1 MTVTLKVTITS
12 WKEGI
17 MLKKLREPVNSLT
30 HWAGAVLALA
40 GLIALLIVG
49 WGTPAKMISL
59 MIYGVSLIFLFSAS
73 ATYHMVRVKDKA
85 LEIFRKVD
93 HAAIYFLIAGT
104 YTPFCVNAFS
114 GFWKWGMLS
123 IIWSLALIGIIV
135 KVFYMRAPRWL
146 NAGIYV
152 IMGWLAVGAAGQML
166 AALPAWVLSWL
177 IIGGV
182 IYTLGAVVYI
192 TKIFNFK
199 PGVFGFHEMWHIFVL
214 FAAAAHFVAVLG
226 VAL

>member
-1 MTVTLKVTITS
+1 
-12 WKEGI
+12 

-30 HWAGAVLALA
+30 HWAGAILGLA

-49 WGTPAKMISL
+49 WSTPAKVISL
-59 MIYGVSLIFLFSAS
+59 AIYGISLVAMFSAS

-85 LEIFRKVD
+85 LEIFRKID
-93 HAAIYFLIAGT
+93 HAAIFLLIAGT
-104 YTPFCVNAFS
+104 YTPFCVNAFT

-123 IIWSLALIGIIV
+123 IIWSLAIIGIVV
-135 KVFYMRAPRWL
+135 KVFYIRAPRWL

-152 IMGWLAVGAAGQML
+152 FMGWLCVTASRQLL
-166 AALPAWVLSWL
+166 AALPTWVFVWL

-182 IYTLGAVVYI
+182 VYTLGAVVYS

-199 PGVFGFHEMWHIFVL
+199 PGVFGFHEVWHIFVL
-214 FAAAAHFVAVLG
+214 LAAAAHFVAVLG

>member
-1 MTVTLKVTITS
+1 
-12 WKEGI
+12 

-30 HWAGAVLALA
+30 HWGGAILALA

-49 WGTPAKMISL
+49 WSTPAKIISL
-59 MIYGVSLIFLFSAS
+59 AIYGASLIFLFSAS

-93 HAAIYFLIAGT
+93 HAAIFVLIAGT
-104 YTPFCVNAFS
+104 YTPFCVNAFT
-114 GFWKWGMLS
+114 GFWKWGMLG
-123 IIWSLALIGIIV
+123 IIWSLAVIGIVV
-135 KVFYMRAPRWL
+135 KIFYIRAPRWL
-146 NAGIYV
+146 NAGIYL
-152 IMGWLAVGAAGQML
+152 IMGWLCVAASGQFL
-166 AALPAWVLSWL
+166 AALPAWVLTWL

-182 IYTLGAVVYI
+182 TYTLGAVVYM

-199 PGVFGFHEMWHIFVL
+199 PGVFGFHEVWHIFVL
-214 FAAAAHFVAVLG
+214 LAAVFHFIAVMG

>member
-1 MTVTLKVTITS
+1 
-12 WKEGI
+12 

-30 HWAGAVLALA
+30 HWAGALLALG

-49 WGTPAKMISL
+49 WDTPAKIISL
-59 MIYGVSLIFLFSAS
+59 AIYGVSLIAMFSAS
-73 ATYHMVRVKDKA
+73 ATYHMVRVKERA

-93 HAAIYFLIAGT
+93 HAAIYLLIAGT
-104 YTPFCVNAFS
+104 YTPFCVNAFE

-135 KVFYMRAPRWL
+135 KVFTIRAPRWL
-146 NAGIYV
+146 NAGIYLV
-152 IMGWLAVGAAGQML
+152 MGWLALAAAGQMF
-166 AALPAWVLSWL
+166 AFLPGWVIGWL
-177 IIGGV
+177 ITGGV
-182 IYTLGAVVYI
+182 LYTLGAVVYI

-214 FAAAAHFVAVLG
+214 LAAAAHFVAVLG

>member
-1 MTVTLKVTITS
+1 
-12 WKEGI
+12 

-30 HWAGAVLALA
+30 HWGGAILGLI

-49 WGTPAKMISL
+49 WDTPAKIISL
-59 MIYGVSLIFLFSAS
+59 TVYGLSLIFLFSAS
-73 ATYHMVRVKDKA
+73 ATYHMVQVKDKA

-93 HAAIYFLIAGT
+93 HAAIYVLIAGT
-104 YTPFCVNAFS
+104 YTPFCVNAFE

-123 IIWSLALIGIIV
+123 IIWSLAVIGIVI
-135 KVFYMRAPRWL
+135 KVFFIRAPRWL
-146 NAGIYV
+146 NAGIYLV
-152 IMGWLAVGAAGQML
+152 MGWLSVTAAGQML
-166 AALPAWVLSWL
+166 AALPAWVLTWM

-182 IYTLGAVVYI
+182 IYTLGAIVYI

-199 PGVFGFHEMWHIFVL
+199 PGVFGFHEVWHIFVL
-214 FAAAAHFVAVLG
+214 LAAAAHFVAVMG